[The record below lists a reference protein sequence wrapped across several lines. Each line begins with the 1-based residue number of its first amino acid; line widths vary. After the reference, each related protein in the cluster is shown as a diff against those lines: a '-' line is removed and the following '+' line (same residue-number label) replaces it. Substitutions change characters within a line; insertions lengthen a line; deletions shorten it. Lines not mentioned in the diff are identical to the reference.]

1 VLGADSVFATALLNT
16 GWLLIR
22 GALKKWRDANIKE
35 KKMVISW
42 PRGDLYLEMW
52 LSRIAPLLT
61 LWRLAPWAVRVG
73 WWSEAE
79 TGDASEA
86 RRLDGGFGL

>member
-61 LWRLAPWAVRVG
+61 L
-73 WWSEAE
+73 
-79 TGDASEA
+79 
-86 RRLDGGFGL
+86 